1 MALATRIETGLSAAI
16 RNMAESLR
24 VDVKITA
31 THCVLT
37 VDGWNDSEDTRQ
49 AIAEYLVGLRAA
61 AIDCALTV
69 RAEFTESTRHRMQ
82 ILRNVE
88 AIVGSPSSPL
98 SEDAIA
104 RERNPWIAEALTHLL
119 MTAAAM
125 RQQLHPPGRVLAVGL
140 PHVAAKD
147 HGLDV
152 VAIYWSSDGCGLSIV
167 ETKAYPNDPNQAIG
181 DAVAKFREINDGKH
195 DLPIRQSVQT
205 MRASL
210 SAELQSLISSAFW
223 EENRS
228 YLPNPHYDS
237 TVTVNW
243 TNGRPSLKE
252 LLPDRERVLIL
263 PNGVRSFH
271 EFFDDIAKKMSHYA
285 ASL

>member
-1 MALATRIETGLSAAI
+1 MRLAARIESGMSDAI
-16 RNMAESLR
+16 KNMAELLR
-24 VDVKITA
+24 VDVKATT

-61 AIDCALTV
+61 AIDCALAV
-69 RAEFTESTRHRMQ
+69 RADLADSAKHRLQ
-82 ILRNVE
+82 ILKNVE

-98 SEDAIA
+98 SEDAIST
-104 RERNPWIAEALTHLL
+104 ERNPWIAEALSHLL
-119 MTAAAM
+119 MAAAAA

-152 VAIYWSSDGCGLSIV
+152 VAIYWSPDGCGLSIV
-167 ETKAYPNDPNQAIG
+167 ETKAYPKDPNQAIG
-181 DAVAKFREINDGKH
+181 DAAAKFREINEGKH

-205 MRASL
+205 MRAFL
-210 SAELQSLISSAFW
+210 SAEVQSLVSPAFW

-237 TVTVNW
+237 AVAVNW
-243 TNGRPSLKE
+243 TNGRRSLE
-252 LLPDRERVLIL
+252 GLLPDKQRVLVL
-263 PNGVRSFH
+263 PNSVQGFH
-271 EFFDDIAKKMSHYA
+271 EFFDDIAKKMWHYA